1 MYFKGNGGI
10 TEHPNLRDS
19 SNDYLALGFKLD
31 KYHLL
36 YGECDG
42 TARACVNSTNY
53 QALGNEASTWYA
65 GRLLLSLL

>member
-19 SNDYLALGFKLD
+19 SNDYLALGFKLSTVH
-31 KYHLL
+31 KHHLL

-42 TARACVNSTNY
+42 TARACVNSTLLPNY
-53 QALGNEASTWYA
+53 
-65 GRLLLSLL
+65 